1 MKKRF
6 AVVLAGIGLVAAAC
20 SAGTTDETT
29 TSTGPD
35 VASEAPATAP
45 SSVTVEDQMSDGT
58 TIAVQSVNLPSP
70 GFIAIHAD
78 NGGSPGP
85 VIGNSDLLPAGSSS
99 DVSVTLDTPLDGTS
113 IVWPM
118 VHVDSDSDGQ
128 YTFMPP
134 DNAIDVPGVT
144 ADGNVAVASAA
155 VTLLPDRAPS
165 ALEVVDQEG
174 LGLGLVIVSV
184 TLPAQG
190 FVAVHADADGAPGP
204 VIGVSKLLAAGTS
217 TDVEIIFEEPVE
229 GSGKVFPM
237 LHIDMDGDGEYTFMP
252 PDNAIDLPGLLDSGE
267 VAVVGVNLTVLPATS
282 PSALTAEEQTS
293 DGTTVVI
300 ATVTLPSNGFVA
312 IHADNAGSPGP
323 VIGNSELLQAGENT
337 DVAITLDQALSASG
351 VVWPMVHIDLDGDGE
366 YTFMPPDNAIDVPGI
381 TDDGNVAVVPVQV
394 NL

>member
-1 MKKRF
+1 VKKRL
-6 AVVLAGIGLVAAAC
+6 AVLLVAIGLVVAAC
-20 SAGTTDETT
+20 SSSATDETT
-29 TSTGPD
+29 TTTAAD

-45 SSVTVEDQMSDGT
+45 SAVAVEDQTSDGST
-58 TIAVQSVNLPSP
+58 VVVQSVDLPSP

-78 NGGSPGP
+78 NGGSPGA
-85 VIGNSDLLPAGSSS
+85 VIGNSALLPAGSSS
-99 DVSVTLDTPLDGTS
+99 DVSITLDTPLDGTS
-113 IVWPM
+113 IIWPM

-155 VTLLPDRAPS
+155 VTLLPDRGPS

-174 LGLGLVIVSV
+174 LGLGMFVESV

-217 TDVEIIFEEPVE
+217 TDVEVIFEEPVE

-300 ATVTLPSNGFVA
+300 ASVTLPSNGFVA

-337 DVAITLDQALSASG
+337 DVAITLDEALSASG

-381 TDDGNVAVVPVQV
+381 TEDGNVAVVPVQV